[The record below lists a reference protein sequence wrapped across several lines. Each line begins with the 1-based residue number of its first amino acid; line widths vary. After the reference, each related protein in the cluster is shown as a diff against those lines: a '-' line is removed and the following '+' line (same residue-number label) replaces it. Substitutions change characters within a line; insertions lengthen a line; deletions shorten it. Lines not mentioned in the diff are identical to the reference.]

1 MRIRMMMARR
11 RRRRMARRRRMM
23 MSVWLRIM
31 EKLMRME
38 RVMKLLRMTITT
50 ALHDHCRLL
59 VMGIVASTMQTMRQQ
74 AWKR

>member
-1 MRIRMMMARR
+1 
-11 RRRRMARRRRMM
+11 M

-38 RVMKLLRMTITT
+38 RVIKLMITT